1 MDKAIMGETAQ
12 MEGEDPSGPMVD
24 TVGLTKRYG
33 NRTALHDVTLSI
45 PQGRI
50 VGLMGPNGSGKS
62 TLIKIL
68 TGVMSGYEGTV
79 RINGRTPGPYTKSIV
94 SYLPDRLS
102 FGRWMR
108 VRDTVAY
115 YSDFYA
121 DFDRTKAAELLA
133 RLHLDPAAQLSQL
146 SKGGCEK
153 VQLVLTMSRTARLY
167 VLDEPIGGVDPATRD
182 VVLDTIL
189 TQYCE
194 SSTMLISTHI
204 IQDVERIFNS
214 VIFLREGEVILYD
227 EVDAVRERC
236 RKSIYDLFRE
246 VFKC

>member
-1 MDKAIMGETAQ
+1 MDKTNMGETAQ
-12 MEGEDPSGPMVD
+12 MEEVDASLPMVEI
-24 TVGLTKRYG
+24 VGLTKRYG
-33 NRTALHDVTLSI
+33 NRTALRDVTLSI

-50 VGLMGPNGSGKS
+50 VGLMGPNGSGKT

-68 TGVMSGYEGTV
+68 AGVMAGYEGTA
-79 RINGRTPGPYTKSIV
+79 RINGREPGPYTKSIV
-94 SYLPDRLS
+94 SYLPNRLS

-121 DFDRTKAAELLA
+121 DFDRTKAAELLV
-133 RLHLDPAAQLSQL
+133 RLHLDPAEQLSQL
-146 SKGGCEK
+146 SKGDCEK
-153 VQLVLTMSRTARLY
+153 VQLVLAMSRTARLY
-167 VLDEPIGGVDPATRD
+167 VLDEPIGGVDPAARD

-194 SSTMLISTHI
+194 NSTLLLATHI
-204 IQDVERIFNS
+204 IQDVERVFNS
-214 VIFLREGEVILYD
+214 VIFLQEGEVILYD
-227 EVDAVRERC
+227 EVEAVRERRREC
-236 RKSIYDLFRE
+236 IYDLFRE